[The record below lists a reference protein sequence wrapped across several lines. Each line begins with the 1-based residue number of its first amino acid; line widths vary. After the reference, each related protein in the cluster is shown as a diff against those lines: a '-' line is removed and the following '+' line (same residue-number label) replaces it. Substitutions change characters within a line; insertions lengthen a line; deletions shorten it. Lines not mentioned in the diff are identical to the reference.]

1 MSMITVSSVIT
12 VIHRQ
17 EKETRNVRMDNLEL
31 SKLVFA
37 QPGKQSRADDATDQ
51 DANLEMEIMR
61 VNVDNDGLV
70 CADLSKVASVPSWW
84 SDCKQ

>member
-1 MSMITVSSVIT
+1 MSTLTVSSVVT

-17 EKETRNVRMDNLEL
+17 AKERKKNVRIDNLKL

-37 QPGKQSRADDATDQ
+37 QPGRADDATDQ

-61 VNVDNDGLV
+61 VNVDNDGFV
-70 CADLSKVASVPSWW
+70 CADLSKVASVPSRW